1 MTPPRLPGRAALIA
15 TLALSPVACEAQ
27 PARPEPEVVIAFGGD
42 VHFEGRV
49 QRLLTDPGSAFGPAA
64 PLLSAADLTFVN
76 LETPITRRDEP
87 EPKRYVFRADPAA
100 ATALQAAG
108 IDAVSLANNHAMD
121 HGRGGLTDTITAARA
136 ARVGVFG
143 AGQDIGEAYRP
154 WRTEVRGVRVA
165 VFGFSQVD
173 DLADRWTAGPD
184 RAGMAMAFDTDRA
197 VRAVAAART
206 DNDLVV
212 VMPHWGV
219 EGDQC
224 PSREQ
229 QDLARRLADAGA
241 DIVVGAHAHVLQGA
255 GRLGSTFVAY
265 GLGNL
270 LWYSS
275 GLFPPFSARSGIL
288 TLTVRGRTVVRS
300 DFTPVLTSDSGRPQ
314 LLTGARADIARHN
327 YATLTRCAELAD
339 PAADSSGLF
348 GP

>member
-1 MTPPRLPGRAALIA
+1 MTPLRRLGRAALA
-15 TLALSPVACEAQ
+15 AALSLTSMACKA
-27 PARPEPEVVIAFGGD
+27 EPGSRESEVTLAFGGD

-49 QRLLTDPGSAFGPAA
+49 QRLLTDPGSVFGQAGQ
-64 PLLSAADLTFVN
+64 LLSAADLAFVN
-76 LETPITRRDEP
+76 LETPITERDEP

-100 ATALQAAG
+100 ATALGAAG

-121 HGRGGLTDTITAARA
+121 HGRAGLTDTMTAARA

-143 AGQDIGEAYRP
+143 AGQDIGEAFRP
-154 WRTEVRGVRVA
+154 WRTEIRGVRIA

-197 VRAVAAART
+197 VRAVAATRL
-206 DNDLVV
+206 NSDLVV
-212 VMPHWGV
+212 VMPHWGI
-219 EGDQC
+219 EGAPC
-224 PSREQ
+224 PSRKQ
-229 QDLARRLADAGA
+229 QEFARRLAYAGA

-288 TLTVRGRTVVRS
+288 TLTVRGRTVVWS
-300 DFTPVLTSDSGRPQ
+300 DFAPVLTSDSGRPQ
-314 LLTGARADIARHN
+314 LLSGVRADMAREN
-327 YATLTRCAELAD
+327 YAALTSCAEL
-339 PAADSSGLF
+339 SGP
-348 GP
+348 GPGR